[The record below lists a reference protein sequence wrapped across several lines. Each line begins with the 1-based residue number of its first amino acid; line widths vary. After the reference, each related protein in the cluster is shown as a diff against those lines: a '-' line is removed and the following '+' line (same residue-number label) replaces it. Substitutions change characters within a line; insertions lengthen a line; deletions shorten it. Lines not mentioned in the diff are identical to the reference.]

1 MKRQV
6 VKRKFVIM
14 VVSPAGDKVTDK
26 IRLIPYDAGCEN
38 KYLTK
43 LIMHK

>member
-1 MKRQV
+1 
-6 VKRKFVIM
+6 M

-38 KYLTK
+38 EDVKTN
-43 LIMHK
+43 I